1 MVLDLSRN
9 FNDLIQPESFHM
21 QSMQDAVALSSP
33 GCFYGKLD
41 ISDCFLSFPVHPDSQ
56 RFLAF
61 ELDGTHYRFTRL
73 PFGLSSAP
81 LWTDRFLQCIDF
93 ALKQAGLSHV
103 RYCDDFLF
111 VAPTAESLRAA
122 LRLAQDIL
130 QRHGL
135 VVNPDK
141 TEGPAQSITF
151 LGLGI
156 DSVDQ
161 VLFVPDDKVGELLQL
176 AGDMRDRTHTKLR
189 HLQSLI
195 GKFSFAAAVL
205 PGARPFFRRLID
217 ATRGRHKFA
226 PIPLSDDMREDLRS
240 WTAFLKKGNRR
251 HKWVRSDPFV
261 LEHDAS
267 MDGFGFLLTAVP
279 QGFDVMQLPPHLR
292 PGQAFAGYY
301 SPEDFG
307 DVARSIQWG
316 EMRAMAVSLAMYAPF
331 LRDSSV
337 LLKTDNLADV
347 HIIRRQSTSSPPL
360 LKLLRYIY
368 AACAHYNIDIAV
380 EHVPGQLNTVPD
392 YLSRPSLHQNRV
404 RFDRNHVTY
413 HTHFIHSSSFRPGTE
428 PLAPPTFS
436 WSR

>member
-9 FNDLIQPESFHM
+9 FNALIQPESFHM
-21 QSMQDAVALSSP
+21 QSMQDAVSLSSP
-33 GCFYGKLD
+33 GCFYGKMD

-61 ELDGTHYRFTRL
+61 ELDGTHYRFKRL

-81 LWTDRFLQCIDF
+81 LWTDRFLRCIDF
-93 ALKQAGLSHV
+93 ALKRAGLSHV

-111 VAPTAESLRAA
+111 VAPTAEALRAA
-122 LRLAQDIL
+122 LGVAQHVL
-130 QRHGL
+130 QKHGL
-135 VVNPDK
+135 VVNHDK
-141 TEGPAQSITF
+141 TEGPSQSITF

-156 DSVDQ
+156 DSVNQ
-161 VLFVPDDKVGELLQL
+161 VTFVPDDKVGELLQL
-176 AGDMRDRTHTKLR
+176 AGDMYNRTHTKLR

-217 ATRGRHKFA
+217 ATRGQHKFA
-226 PIPLSDDMREDLRS
+226 SIPLSSDMREDLQA
-240 WTAFLKKGNRR
+240 WTSFLKKGNRKQR
-251 HKWVRSDPFV
+251 WVGSDPFV

-267 MDGFGFLLTAVP
+267 KSGFGFLLTAVP
-279 QGFDVMQLPPHLR
+279 QGFDVAQLPPHLQ
-292 PGQAFAGYY
+292 PGQSFAGYY
-301 SPEDFG
+301 SPRHFS
-307 DVARSIQWG
+307 DVERSIQWG
-316 EMRAMAVSLAMYAPF
+316 EMLAMAVSMAMYAPYM
-331 LRDSSV
+331 RNSSV

-347 HIIRRQSTSSPPL
+347 HIIRRQSTSSQPL
-360 LKLLRYIY
+360 LKLLRCIF
-368 AACAHYNIDIAV
+368 AACAHYNIDITV

-392 YLSRPSLHQNRV
+392 YLSRPSLHQNRA
-404 RFDRNHVTY
+404 RFNRDQYTY
-413 HTHFIHSSSFRPGTE
+413 HTHFIHSSSFHPGTE